1 MATAGQL
8 VFRLSDLIDRLLADA
23 KTPHL
28 LPVRAGEINRARRQ
42 DFVRTHPEREERQIL
57 NFLNM
62 DNGLLA
68 FNDRSRKDSVYDN
81 GASTQSLK
89 FDDLRDGKGNRIAL
103 REALP
108 VNDFIERCRTR
119 CPADLP
125 DRKPVYSHAPSE
137 RSGRKRI
144 AEIDR
149 LPRPGYSQA
158 VSDSGRGR
166 RWPCHRAERHGS
178 AAVRGKIKNVRKQG
192 GGKALPHASA
202 RRYNCNAGASVLT

>member
-1 MATAGQL
+1 MATAEQL
-8 VFRLSDLIDRLLADA
+8 VFRPSDLIDRLLADA

-28 LPVRAGEINRARRQ
+28 LPVRAGEINRVRRQ

-81 GASTQSLK
+81 GASVQSLK

-125 DRKPVYSHAPSE
+125 DRKGLGESALLKSIGF
-137 RSGRKRI
+137 RGRDIRRQYLI
-144 AEIDR
+144 RDGDGA
-149 LPRPGYSQA
+149 
-158 VSDSGRGR
+158 GRG
-166 RWPCHRAERHGS
+166 
-178 AAVRGKIKNVRKQG
+178 I
-192 GGKALPHASA
+192 
-202 RRYNCNAGASVLT
+202 VLSGTGLRQ